1 MKRLI
6 ALILPVLL
14 FAASYFTTAS
24 FAVSYEIPGKDQF
37 TDTFLTFDV
46 WTGEDSVQV
55 VVDPK
60 FIPESLRDSVSL
72 APDAFRMLGDQDDN
86 ILDMESYN
94 VFERDGVTVIELKE
108 KYIKQLADGSH
119 LFYAVFEFVTVP
131 LRLFVVTQ
139 PVTISGNAFV
149 FERSDDGAYHT
160 TLQLGATATLYPQ
173 LFEGLYLD
181 GKALSA
187 DDYSVSGMGATT
199 LLILQKTYTDTLD
212 PGKYSFDVNFLNC
225 KGIRA
230 ELQILAKGDL
240 NGDEKVNSI
249 DARIALRA
257 AAQIEQIDIGQKY
270 AADIDGNGKV
280 NSIDARQILRIS
292 AHLSD

>member
-1 MKRLI
+1 M
-6 ALILPVLL
+6 
-14 FAASYFTTAS
+14 
-24 FAVSYEIPGKDQF
+24 
-37 TDTFLTFDV
+37 
-46 WTGEDSVQV
+46 
-55 VVDPK
+55 
-60 FIPESLRDSVSL
+60 
-72 APDAFRMLGDQDDN
+72 
-86 ILDMESYN
+86 
-94 VFERDGVTVIELKE
+94 
-108 KYIKQLADGSH
+108 
-119 LFYAVFEFVTVP
+119 FEFVTVP

-199 LLILQKTYTDTLD
+199 LLILQKAYTDMLD

-225 KGIRA
+225 KGIRT

-249 DARIALRA
+249 DARIALCA
-257 AAQIEQIDIGQKY
+257 AAQIDIGQKY
-270 AADIDGNGKV
+270 TADIDDNRKV
-280 NSIDARQILRIS
+280 NSSNARRILRIS
-292 AHLSD
+292 AHLADCIFQSSRMRLIS